1 MRSATY
7 DHFGKPTEVLSLGD
21 RPTPEPKANDVR
33 VKTILASIHNHDLL
47 TIRGKYGFKPE
58 LPAIGGSE
66 ALGVIDAVGSEVK
79 DLKVGQRVAAAS
91 VQATWAEYFVASADM
106 IFPVPDSLK
115 DEMAAQLIAMPLS
128 ALMLLEFLEVE
139 SGQWVIHNAANG
151 AVGKSLAMLAA
162 ARGVKT
168 INLVR
173 SNDALAELEALDIKN
188 NINTS
193 DDDWKDQVK
202 AIIGDDKISAAV
214 DSVGGEDSG
223 NLLSLLGHGG
233 VFAVFGAM
241 SGKPMMLNPTDM
253 IFKQAVLKGFW
264 GSKLSQEMSVGNK
277 QRLVKELIDRA
288 VDGKLKLPVEAVF
301 DLADV
306 LKAVDGKIQAEKKGK
321 VLLRA

>member
-7 DHFGKPTEVLSLGD
+7 NEFGKPTDVLSLGD
-21 RPTPEPKANDVR
+21 RPIPEPKANEVR

-47 TIRGKYGFKPE
+47 TIRGQYGFKPE

-66 ALGVIDAVGSEVK
+66 ALGIIDAVGSDVK

-106 IFPVPDSLK
+106 VFAVPDSLK

-168 INLVR
+168 INVVR
-173 SNDALAELEALDIKN
+173 SSDAIKELEALDIKN
-188 NINTS
+188 NVNTE
-193 DDDWKDQVK
+193 DNDWKDQVK
-202 AIIGDDKISAAV
+202 AIIGDDKISAVV
-214 DSVGGEDSG
+214 DSVGGENSG
-223 NLLSLLGHGG
+223 ELLSLLGHGG
-233 VFAVFGAM
+233 TFAAFGAM
-241 SGKPMMLNPTDM
+241 SGKPMMLNPTHL
-253 IFKQAVLKGFW
+253 IFKQATVKGFW
-264 GSKLSQEMSVGNK
+264 GSKTSQEMSVENK
-277 QRLVKELIDRA
+277 QRLIDELIERA
-288 VDGKLKLPVEAVF
+288 TSGKLHLPVEAVF
-301 DLADV
+301 DLADIK
-306 LKAVDGKIQAEKKGK
+306 KAVDGKLQSGKNGK
-321 VLLRA
+321 VLLKP